1 MNTQNNPASSD
12 GELDE
17 VLEIIN
23 ALARKSASANYI
35 YRGETRDYGKVSSS
49 LYREYPDELYIE
61 AIQEEYL
68 NEAELYT
75 QETDRFAILAE
86 LQHYGGNT
94 NLIDF
99 TTDYLIALFFA
110 CDGDHT
116 QDGRVV
122 LLSPSGDMEEHIHE
136 PQSPARRVLAQKS
149 IFVRPPAGYVEP
161 DDNVAIP
168 RHLKVH
174 ILGYLQNGHGISTNT
189 IYNDLLGFIRS
200 RAIHRK
206 AFEHFTAA
214 VSYNANNDYTSAI
227 KECNRALNFNPQI
240 TAAYRTRGIAYAQ
253 NGDIERAI
261 TDFNRV
267 LGLAPEDIGT
277 LCSRGIA
284 YYDKG
289 DHDRA
294 IADFDRAIE
303 LNPNYALAYIGRGS
317 SHIVGGDY
325 DQAVEDFSRAIEMEP
340 GHANAYSGLG
350 LSYFKKGDYDSA
362 VENYDRA
369 IELDSGR
376 ADFYCNL
383 GEAWLHL
390 SDWEKARENLMA
402 AREMGADIIASFR
415 NDYENIAAF
424 KQKTN
429 LTVPDDI
436 VEMLGG

>member
-1 MNTQNNPASSD
+1 MNTHNNPASSD

-35 YRGETRDYGKVSSS
+35 YRGETRDYEKVSSS

-61 AIQEEYL
+61 DIQEEYL

-75 QETDRFAILAE
+75 HETDRFAILTE

-116 QDGRVV
+116 RDGRVV
-122 LLSPSGDMEEHIHE
+122 LLDRSGDVEEHIHE

-161 DDNVAIP
+161 DDKVAIP

-200 RAIHRK
+200 RAIHRE

-214 VSYNANNDYTSAI
+214 VSHYGNGDYVAAI
-227 KECNRALNFNPQI
+227 EECNKALDLNPQM
-240 TAAYRTRGIAYAQ
+240 TAAYQARGIAYFGK
-253 NGDIERAI
+253 GDVENAI
-261 TDFNRV
+261 VDFNRILELFPRDV
-267 LGLAPEDIGT
+267 RALF
-277 LCSRGIA
+277 SRGIA
-284 YYDKG
+284 YNSQG
-289 DHDRA
+289 EHDRA
-294 IADFDRAIE
+294 IEDFNRAIE
-303 LNPNYALAYIGRGS
+303 LDSDYAPAYDGLGR
-317 SHIVGGDY
+317 SHNGKGDY
-325 DQAVEDFSRAIEMEP
+325 DQAIEDFSRAIELDSGYMP
-340 GHANAYSGLG
+340 AYNGLG
-350 LSYFKKGDYDSA
+350 VSYGGKGDYGLA

-369 IELDSGR
+369 IELDSGS
-376 ADFYCNL
+376 AVLYCNL

-390 SDWEKARENLMA
+390 SDWAKARVNLMA

-415 NDYENIAAF
+415 NDYENVAAF
-424 KQKTN
+424 EEKTN

-436 VEMLGG
+436 AEMLGG